1 VGRPQLAKVSQSHWI
16 QVHQFWAV
24 IPIQGIRAQCGPFRS
39 DKGHKLKIE
48 WDIEWEGKDIS
59 AELQREEIGR
69 RASQIALLGEVREE
83 VNNVLRFVAEGGNYV
98 IEGRT

>member
-1 VGRPQLAKVSQSHWI
+1 VDLLEAI
-16 QVHQFWAV
+16 
-24 IPIQGIRAQCGPFRS
+24 
-39 DKGHKLKIE
+39 KGHKLKIE

-83 VNNVLRFVAEGGNYV
+83 VNNVLRL
-98 IEGRT
+98 